1 MTGTIKE
8 TDDEGFKKVKKIEK
22 TYASWYHKFMLML
35 CGRTGYTW
43 YNTLFTV
50 RMVSGLF
57 ESNLVA
63 REVENSDEKIKHS
76 GWYI

>member
-1 MTGTIKE
+1 
-8 TDDEGFKKVKKIEK
+8 
-22 TYASWYHKFMLML
+22 MLML

-50 RMVSGLF
+50 RMVMGLF

>member
-1 MTGTIKE
+1 
-8 TDDEGFKKVKKIEK
+8 
-22 TYASWYHKFMLML
+22 MLML

-63 REVENSDEKIKHS
+63 EGRIVEFRMKKLNIPV
-76 GWYI
+76 GII